1 MSCCGGVVVR
11 HRTRTRGVRALCP
24 PGRHGKLETRCATGH
39 IHVASPCSGY
49 FQNVATTNDAAMQ
62 PMPTSMFQLP
72 MAFMNG
78 MYAPPM

>member
-1 MSCCGGVVVR
+1 MASWYATAREPVACEHCVR
-11 HRTRTRGVRALCP
+11 TSREAGDQVRDWSHPRGQP
-24 PGRHGKLETRCATGH
+24 W
-39 IHVASPCSGY
+39 SDY

>member
-24 PGRHGKLETRCATGH
+24 DVTGNWGPGTGAGH